1 MAFRPTILRA
11 SFVVTASAVTANAAG
26 LPQLDPTWYP
36 NQLLWLAISFVMLYV
51 IVSRVIAPNV
61 GGVLRARDA
70 AIMDAIAEAE
80 EAKRAAESSR
90 GTVATAGAGARAKA
104 AESLAAAQAENSREA
119 TAAMAKLDHDLARKT
134 EQAQARIEDALLKAK
149 SGLTAA
155 SDALAAAMVEKL
167 LNPDADTSAAPK
179 RRANG

>member
-1 MAFRPTILRA
+1 MVFRHTVFRA
-11 SFVVTASAVTANAAG
+11 SLVVAVSAATAGAASM
-26 LPQLDPTWYP
+26 PQLDPTWFP
-36 NQLLWLAISFVMLYV
+36 NQLFWLAISFLTLYI

-61 GGVLRARDA
+61 GSVLQARDA
-70 AIMDAIAEAE
+70 AITDAIAEAE

-90 GTVATAGAGARAKA
+90 GTMATAGAGARAKA
-104 AESLAAAQAENSREA
+104 AEVLATAQAETSRDA
-119 TAAMAKLDHDLARKT
+119 TAALAKLDHDLTRKT

-155 SDALAAAMVEKL
+155 SDNLAAAMVEKL
-167 LNPDADTSAAPK
+167 LNPDAGASATPK